1 MDLDKIKCWVKDPAN
16 IPIYLF
22 SKESDKHLLEVVD
35 SGSGEII
42 YKSTHATRL
51 DAADH
56 MCEVKGIEP
65 PERDGIKVAGRFRR
79 SEKARN
85 KMKDR
90 RKQVLKLYVQGVSYK
105 EIAQMLEVSV
115 QTINNDLRALKVR
128 AGQGGDLGRY
138 NSVH

>member
-1 MDLDKIKCWVKDPAN
+1 MNLIEIKAWVKEVTN

-22 SKESDKHLLEVVD
+22 GKEAENHLLEVVD
-35 SGSGEII
+35 SGSGVII
-42 YKSTHATRL
+42 YKSTHETRL

-65 PERDGIKVAGRFRR
+65 PERVNEKSTGWLKR
-79 SEKARN
+79 SVKAEN
-85 KMKDR
+85 KMKAR
-90 RKQVLKLYVQGVSYK
+90 RAKVLELYKRGVSYK